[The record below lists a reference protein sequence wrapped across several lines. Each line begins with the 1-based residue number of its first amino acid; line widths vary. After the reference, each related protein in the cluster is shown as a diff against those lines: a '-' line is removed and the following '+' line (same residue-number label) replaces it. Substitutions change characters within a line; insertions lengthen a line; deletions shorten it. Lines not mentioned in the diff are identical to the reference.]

1 MPVLFRVGPI
11 PDKMESI
18 VSKVKVI
25 SFDAEGTVVTP
36 QFSTLIWYEAIPQQY
51 ARQRGMGVDEARKQI
66 ERQYSEMGMQRV
78 EWYDVRYW
86 FEQFSLTDY
95 RSVLD
100 AYRHAVGL
108 YPETEETLRSLSRH
122 CSLVVTSASSR
133 DFLELLLEPI
143 RGHFRHVFS
152 CISDYRLLKTADFY
166 RLVCDGLGVSPEEVV
181 HIGDN
186 WNGDYLAPREIG
198 MRAFYL
204 DRTGERVGEDV
215 VRSLTEFE
223 RAMAGELGGNGTTP

>member
-1 MPVLFRVGPI
+1 MPVLFPGGPFLGR
-11 PDKMESI
+11 MESM

-25 SFDAEGTVVTP
+25 SFDAEGTVVTT
-36 QFSTLIWYEAIPQQY
+36 QFSTLIWYEAIPMQY
-51 ARQRGMGVDEARKQI
+51 ARQRGIEVDEARKQI
-66 ERQYSEMGMQRV
+66 ESRYSAMGMQRV

-108 YPETEETLRSLSRH
+108 YPETEETLASLARDFP
-122 CSLVVTSASSR
+122 LVVASASSR
-133 DFLELLLEPI
+133 DFLELLLAPI
-143 RGHFRHVFS
+143 QGHFRRVFS
-152 CISDYRLLKTADFY
+152 CISDYQLLKTADFY
-166 RLVCDGLGVSPEEVV
+166 RLVCDSLGVSPEEIV

-198 MRAFYL
+198 MRAFFL

-215 VRSLTEFE
+215 VRSLTEFQ
-223 RAMAGELGGNGTTP
+223 RVMATEVGGNGPIH

>member
-1 MPVLFRVGPI
+1 MPVLFRSGPF

-36 QFSTLIWYEAIPQQY
+36 QFSTLIWYEAIPLQY
-51 ARQRGMGVDEARKQI
+51 ARQRGIGVDEGREEIKR
-66 ERQYSEMGMQRV
+66 EYSAMGMQRV

-86 FEQFSLTDY
+86 FEQFSLPDY
-95 RSVLD
+95 KTVLD
-100 AYRHAVGL
+100 AYRHAVNL
-108 YPETEETLRSLSRH
+108 YPETEETLVSLSRS

-133 DFLELLLEPI
+133 DFLDLLLSPI

-166 RLVCDGLGVSPEEVV
+166 HRVCDTLGVCPEEVV

-204 DRTGERVGEDV
+204 DRNGERGGEDV
-215 VRSLTEFE
+215 VRSLTEFQQI
-223 RAMAGELGGNGTTP
+223 MLTELGGNGGSP